1 MSYIWL
7 NGEYICI
14 CYEKNNDFVWF
25 YMILIYEYYLRLVY
39 FLIIVNLK
47 MKNELDW
54 VSQRRYVFVKDF
66 LYILL
71 FYFDYIYFILNIFI
85 FF

>member
-1 MSYIWL
+1 MESIYV
-7 NGEYICI
+7 YVM
-14 CYEKNNDFVWF
+14 KKKNDFVWF

-54 VSQRRYVFVKDF
+54 VS
-66 LYILL
+66 
-71 FYFDYIYFILNIFI
+71 
-85 FF
+85 